1 MTAVALGFV
10 PEPRTVALDLI
21 LPSRKLP
28 FGLTETRKYRQIVAS
43 IQAVGLIEP
52 LSVGPPDKKT
62 RQHLLLDGH
71 TRLMALKELGY
82 ADAPCLIATD
92 DESYTYNNRINR
104 LSTIQEHLMLQ
115 RAVQQGVVSPT
126 KLAKALD
133 VNISSITGKLNLL
146 QGICAEAVELLK
158 DQQFSFHVTRVLRK
172 MKSIRQV
179 ECVELMLSTNNL
191 TVAYANA
198 LLAATSIDL
207 LVDQTQPKKVSGV
220 SAEQMIK
227 MEREMGNL
235 HEQFKLV
242 EQTYSDD
249 VFNLMLARGYL
260 ERLLAN
266 EAVFRFLSKK
276 HHDMLTE
283 FSSIV
288 RVTSLDK

>member
-1 MTAVALGFV
+1 MRLLAL
-10 PEPRTVALDLI
+10 
-21 LPSRKLP
+21 
-28 FGLTETRKYRQIVAS
+28 RQ
-43 IQAVGLIEP
+43 
-52 LSVGPPDKKT
+52 
-62 RQHLLLDGH
+62 
-71 TRLMALKELGY
+71 LGY
-82 ADAPCLIATD
+82 VDAPCLIATD

-288 RVTSLDK
+288 RVTSLDR